1 MSFGIGNNV
10 RSKVRV
16 CTPELFNRA
25 LESRVVADVC
35 AQIKDALEAVRR
47 GEMSPEDFETLKSN
61 LKKALIIFTFHAT
74 FKNGSRKNDDA
85 IPSGLS
91 IYDLDHMPNPLGKWQ
106 EIEPRKEELGIVLAH
121 VTPSSEGLRLVFIVP
136 PGMNL
141 EQAQAWMARQLGDAQ
156 YDACVKDFARCS
168 FAVPREYVLFVDEER
183 LFSSSPIMSFRAK
196 RRISATQRSPK
207 WSYRDFSDRVL
218 NNSSSSLR
226 SSE

>member
-10 RSKVRV
+10 RSKVRE

-47 GEMSPEDFETLKSN
+47 GKMSPEDFETLKSN

-91 IYDLDHMPNPLGKWQ
+91 IYDLDHIPNPLGKW
-106 EIEPRKEELGIVLAH
+106 
-121 VTPSSEGLRLVFIVP
+121 
-136 PGMNL
+136 
-141 EQAQAWMARQLGDAQ
+141 
-156 YDACVKDFARCS
+156 
-168 FAVPREYVLFVDEER
+168 
-183 LFSSSPIMSFRAK
+183 
-196 RRISATQRSPK
+196 
-207 WSYRDFSDRVL
+207 
-218 NNSSSSLR
+218 
-226 SSE
+226 